1 MKTNY
6 FIVLLLLFVGVG
18 CTPELSEA
26 PDSKSDFFNLELGD
40 PVSPSYRLSFPLDHG
55 SHPDQG
61 IEWWY
66 VTANLKSD
74 SGQEFGVQWTLFRTS
89 VVSVQYASPWWDDEL
104 YFAHF
109 AIQDNARHQAFE
121 RYGRAGQVKIQANP
135 FITQLDNWYLRS
147 ETDTFFPLTLHAEE
161 GKNRVNLTLRK
172 SPIVLHGN
180 NGYSEKTSDGHA
192 SIYYSYPFLTV
203 TGELTFQGET
213 HQVSGDAWLDR
224 EWSSS
229 FISKAQRGWD
239 WFSIRSQDRSNG
251 ALMVFCIRDSQ
262 QVYKDCRGTEI
273 TAEGRATEIAHK
285 DIHLRVLELVSL
297 DGVSYPFKW
306 QLRVKHS
313 PVIQIES
320 TNPDARNQLTIPY
333 WEGRVKVSGGY
344 TGEGYAELVG
354 YE

>member
-1 MKTNY
+1 MKINPV
-6 FIVLLLLFVGVG
+6 IALLLLFLVAG
-18 CTPELSEA
+18 CTPELSQVPA
-26 PDSKSDFFNLELGD
+26 SKNDFFNLELGE
-40 PVSPSYRLSFPLDHG
+40 PVSPSYQLSFPFDHG
-55 SHPDQG
+55 SHPEQG

-89 VVSVQYASPWWDDEL
+89 VANVQYVSPWWDNEL

-109 AIQDNARHQAFE
+109 AIQDNTSHQAFE

-135 FITQLDNWYLRS
+135 FVTQLDNWYLRS
-147 ETDTFFPLTLHAEE
+147 ETETFFPLTLHAEQE
-161 GKNRVNLTLRK
+161 KNRANLTLDT
-172 SPIVLHGN
+172 SPMVLHGK

-192 SIYYSYPFLTV
+192 SMYYSYPFLTV
-203 TGELTFQGET
+203 KGELTFQGET
-213 HQVSGDAWLDR
+213 HRVSGDAWLDR

-239 WFSIRSQDRSNG
+239 WFSIRGQNRSNG
-251 ALMVFCIRDSQ
+251 ALMVFCIRDNQ
-262 QVYKDCRGTEI
+262 QFYKDCRGTEI
-273 TAEGRATEIAHK
+273 SVEGRASEIGHK
-285 DIHLRVLELVSL
+285 DIQLSVLEQVSL

-306 QLRVKHS
+306 QLRLKHKS
-313 PVIQIES
+313 PILIES
-320 TNPDARNQLTIPY
+320 INRDARNQLTIPY

-344 TGEGYAELVG
+344 IGEGYAELVG